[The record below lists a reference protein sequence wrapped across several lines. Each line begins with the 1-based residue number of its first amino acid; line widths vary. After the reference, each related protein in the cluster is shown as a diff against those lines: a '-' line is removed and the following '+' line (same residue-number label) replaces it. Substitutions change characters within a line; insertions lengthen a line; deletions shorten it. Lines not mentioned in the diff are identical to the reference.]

1 MLRHH
6 HPALIIG
13 LVVVC
18 CCCCCCCRVCGLLD
32 VVGIFSLMSET
43 PPPLSSSRVPTFLGS
58 IENVFEL
65 DQFYQYYSDDDAT
78 TAANDDSPNKKPK
91 SSDEG

>member
-1 MLRHH
+1 VSSSL
-6 HPALIIG
+6 ALIIG

-18 CCCCCCCRVCGLLD
+18 RGRCCRVCLLLD
-32 VVGIFSLMSET
+32 VWHFFCSTLKPPSLC
-43 PPPLSSSRVPTFLGS
+43 SSRVPTFLGS

-65 DQFYQYYSDDDAT
+65 DQFYQYYGDDDAT
-78 TAANDDSPNKKPK
+78 TAANDDVPNKKPK

>member
-1 MLRHH
+1 LWFV
-6 HPALIIG
+6 A
-13 LVVVC
+13 VVAAVC
-18 CCCCCCCRVCGLLD
+18 AFFLKF
-32 VVGIFSLMSET
+32 GIFCSTLKPPSLC
-43 PPPLSSSRVPTFLGS
+43 SSRVPTFLGS

-78 TAANDDSPNKKPK
+78 TAANDDGPNKKPK